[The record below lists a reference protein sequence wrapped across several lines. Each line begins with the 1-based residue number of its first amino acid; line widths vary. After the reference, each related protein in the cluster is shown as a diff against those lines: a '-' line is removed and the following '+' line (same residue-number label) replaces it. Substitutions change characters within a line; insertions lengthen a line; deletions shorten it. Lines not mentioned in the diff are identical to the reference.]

1 MLSVASL
8 FSPQPIRKIG
18 FETLLARHTTTI
30 LLNTLPE
37 SNQSC
42 LIAGTIECA
51 DEEIRLNEAIQQ
63 GTVSYLEIIV
73 YGMHA
78 CDPTP
83 ETKYAQLRALG
94 FSRVSIYPGGLFEY
108 LLLQDV
114 FGATTFPTRGRE
126 LDILRYRPTL
136 K

>member
-8 FSPQPIRKIG
+8 FVTPPLCKIG
-18 FETLLARHTTTI
+18 FESLLARHTTTI

-37 SNQSC
+37 TNQSC

-51 DEEIRLNEAIQQ
+51 DEEARLNAVIQE
-63 GTVSYLEIIV
+63 GTMRNLEIIV

-83 ETKYAQLRALG
+83 ETKCAQLRALG

-126 LDILRYRPTL
+126 LDLLRYRPI
-136 K
+136 